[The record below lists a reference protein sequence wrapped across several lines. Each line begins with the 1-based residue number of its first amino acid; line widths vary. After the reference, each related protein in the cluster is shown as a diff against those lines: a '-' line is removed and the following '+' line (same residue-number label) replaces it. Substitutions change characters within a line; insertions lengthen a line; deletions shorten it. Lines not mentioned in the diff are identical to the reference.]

1 VRSILTLFAK
11 DVLRFRRDKA
21 ALILSFVVP
30 AMLTLL
36 FGFLFGGGGNAGGIR
51 LMVVDE
57 AKTELSAKLIAALEK
72 GKSLRVVT
80 GTEAARDAPSQPLTR
95 DEALRR
101 IAEESDTWRHA
112 LILPAD
118 LVGQSTPG
126 FRIETIDD
134 PRSEVETSLVSGM
147 IQKVILTRGL
157 ALLMDEYVAKAE
169 SQFGTG
175 AIDAF
180 HADLAGILEKRFGLS
195 PAQARQWSGDGA
207 LTDLSGGDAGSIFNS
222 FLHVE
227 KTNVRGENKN
237 YAVQN
242 VGGWA
247 VMFLLF
253 TMSGAGAALLEEKHH
268 GIYARLLS
276 GPATRT
282 QILWSKFAF
291 MTALGFVQLWAL
303 FLFGH
308 FFWHIFASPAQIL
321 PLSLVILAASAA
333 CAAIGMTMASLCRT
347 EAQAQGVATLI
358 ILGLCAVGGAMVP
371 LFMLPEFVQDT
382 LAPLTPVYWAMD
394 GCFAVLWSD
403 GGVAGVL
410 RHVGML
416 LVWVA
421 VLMPFA
427 FWRFRKGDLFR

>member
-1 VRSILTLFAK
+1 
-11 DVLRFRRDKA
+11 
-21 ALILSFVVP
+21 
-30 AMLTLL
+30 
-36 FGFLFGGGGNAGGIR
+36 
-51 LMVVDE
+51 
-57 AKTELSAKLIAALEK
+57 
-72 GKSLRVVT
+72 
-80 GTEAARDAPSQPLTR
+80 
-95 DEALRR
+95 
-101 IAEESDTWRHA
+101 
-112 LILPAD
+112 
-118 LVGQSTPG
+118 
-126 FRIETIDD
+126 
-134 PRSEVETSLVSGM
+134 
-147 IQKVILTRGL
+147 
-157 ALLMDEYVAKAE
+157 
-169 SQFGTG
+169 
-175 AIDAF
+175 
-180 HADLAGILEKRFGLS
+180 
-195 PAQARQWSGDGA
+195 
-207 LTDLSGGDAGSIFNS
+207 
-222 FLHVE
+222 
-227 KTNVRGENKN
+227 
-237 YAVQN
+237 
-242 VGGWA
+242 
-247 VMFLLF
+247 MFLLF